1 MSPRPSPRDLRASD
15 TDRDRVLSMLGEAMS
30 DGRLTA
36 DEHAERVQRA
46 IAARTLGELAEL
58 TTDLAVSSAQPVRLD
73 GGKVIAGIF
82 GPARRDGRWVVPEN
96 LTVTAMF
103 GEVEV
108 DFTQAILQSSRIQ
121 LYATVFGGRLRLI
134 VPDGVSVT
142 VSGHM
147 VLGRKRG
154 GTAPPAGPGAPVI
167 PVAAKNTSSEDT
179 RSSVVSTRSRS
190 CPASSAFWRSSSSRG
205 ASWPWMTPPRHFSAH
220 SAMMASGVPPMPSSR
235 SMPVPS
241 RAAMIAPATSPSVIR
256 WILAPVSRTCAIS
269 FSCRG
274 RSRMTT
280 VTSCGEHALALA
292 TAAILAAGDAVMS
305 TMPAA
310 AGPV

>member
-1 MSPRPSPRDLRASD
+1 
-15 TDRDRVLSMLGEAMS
+15 MLGDAMS

-108 DFTQAILQSSRIQ
+108 DFTQAILQSSRVQ

-167 PVAAKNTSSEDT
+167 EVRALVLGGELTVRTPPKS
-179 RSSVVSTRSRS
+179 RRFRLFSRS
-190 CPASSAFWRSSSSRG
+190 
-205 ASWPWMTPPRHFSAH
+205 
-220 SAMMASGVPPMPSSR
+220 
-235 SMPVPS
+235 
-241 RAAMIAPATSPSVIR
+241 
-256 WILAPVSRTCAIS
+256 
-269 FSCRG
+269 
-274 RSRMTT
+274 
-280 VTSCGEHALALA
+280 
-292 TAAILAAGDAVMS
+292 
-305 TMPAA
+305 
-310 AGPV
+310 